1 MPDLNGSA
9 MGSVSSQTE
18 STGTRGRHTRKRGQ
32 QDQYLMQE
40 VAEQENE
47 DEAIDHNNDNEADN
61 NMDQKD
67 EIVNKNKF
75 NMANLN
81 LKGNRNHEKK

>member
-9 MGSVSSQTE
+9 MGSVSSQAE

-81 LKGNRNHEKK
+81 LKGNRNHEKN